1 MKFRGYSVNTQDQYA
16 AHMSRDIT
24 LIILTH
30 LPIAGGVGVR
40 LKVVAKH

>member
-1 MKFRGYSVNTQDQYA
+1 MKFRGYSVNTQEYA
-16 AHMSRDIT
+16 AHMSRDIK

>member
-1 MKFRGYSVNTQDQYA
+1 MKFRGYSVSTQYA